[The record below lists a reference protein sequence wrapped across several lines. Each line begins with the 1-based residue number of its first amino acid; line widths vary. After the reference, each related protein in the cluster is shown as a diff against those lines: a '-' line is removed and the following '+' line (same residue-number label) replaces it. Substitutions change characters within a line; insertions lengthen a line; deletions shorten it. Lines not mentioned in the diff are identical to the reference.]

1 MSLCSRLFAL
11 GVIFLTS
18 SPMAGRRAE
27 VVLAESRG
35 PSMSAAV
42 SVLNTKVLVL
52 NRSFLPVH
60 ITSVRRAF
68 SLLYQGIAC
77 AVNEQYRTFDYAS
90 WADLSVSV
98 SDDTVGLVN
107 RVVRVPRVILL
118 VAYDR
123 LPRRHVRFS
132 RFNIYSRDRNI
143 CQYCGHQ
150 FPRIDLNL
158 DHVVPR
164 SQGGLSRWENVVCSC
179 HTCNRRKGGRTP
191 EQAGMRLLRSPRRP
205 EWTPF
210 MLETFSLRRY
220 KEWTP
225 FLSAVDASYWN
236 TELLE

>member
-1 MSLCSRLFAL
+1 
-11 GVIFLTS
+11 
-18 SPMAGRRAE
+18 
-27 VVLAESRG
+27 
-35 PSMSAAV
+35 MSAVAT
-42 SVLNTKVLVL
+42 VLNTKVLVL
-52 NRSFLPVH
+52 NRSYLPVH

-77 AVNEQYRTFDYAS
+77 AVNEQYRTFDFQSWTELSAS
-90 WADLSVSV
+90 VH
-98 SDDTVGLVN
+98 DDTIGLVG

-123 LPRRHVRFS
+123 VPRRHVRFS
-132 RFNIYSRDRNI
+132 RFNIYARDRNT
-143 CQYCGHQ
+143 CQYCGHK
-150 FPRIDLNL
+150 FARNDLNL

-179 HTCNRRKGGRTP
+179 HACNRRKGGRTP
-191 EQAGMRLLRSPRRP
+191 EQAGMRLLRPAHRP

-220 KEWTP
+220 KEWGP
-225 FLSAVDASYWN
+225 FLSTVDASYWN